1 MNNKN
6 IYVDVHAIQ
15 TVPPSNINRDDTGSP
30 KTAQYGGAT
39 RARVSSQSWKKAIRT
54 YFLNH
59 GDQTNVGIR
68 SLEIPRYVASKI
80 RKIDDSITEEDAID
94 MAKKVLKDAG
104 VKSNKENKTSALFFI
119 GSRQADELAQA
130 AIDTINTKADLQEIL
145 KDNPA
150 IDIALFGRMVADDP
164 KLNEDASSQVAHA
177 ISTHSVQTEF
187 DYYTAIDDFSSADN
201 AGAGMLGNIEYNSST
216 LYRYANV
223 AVHEFIDQVKSS
235 EAAVS
240 ALKLFIE
247 AFAKSMPTGKINTFA
262 NQTLPQAFMV
272 TVRPDRPVSLVS
284 AFEKPILSNEG
295 YVEKSIDRL
304 SKEFKE
310 VGKWLEE
317 PYFNLVVNIE
327 DIETEQDT
335 LPDLLETFE
344 QQIITVLDKE

>member
-59 GDQTNVGIR
+59 GEQTNVGIR

-80 RKIDDSITEEDAID
+80 RNIDNGITEEDAIEK
-94 MAKKVLKDAG
+94 AKKTLKDAG
-104 VKSNKENKTSALFFI
+104 VKTNKENKTSALFFI
-119 GSRQADELAQA
+119 GSRQAEELAQA
-130 AIDTINTKADLQEIL
+130 SIDGIDKKSDLQEIL
-145 KDNPA
+145 NDNPA

-164 KLNEDASSQVAHA
+164 KLNEEASSQVAHA
-177 ISTHSVQTEF
+177 ISTHSVHTEF
-187 DYYTAIDDFSSADN
+187 DYYTAIDDFSSANN

-223 AVHEFIDQVKSS
+223 AVHEFINQMNNS
-235 EAAVS
+235 ETMVA

-247 AFAKSMPTGKINTFA
+247 AFAKSMPTGKVNTFA
-262 NQTLPQAFMV
+262 NQTLPQALMV
-272 TVRPDRPVSLVS
+272 TVRPDRPVNLVS
-284 AFEKPILSNEG
+284 AFEKPIQSNEG
-295 YVEKSIDRL
+295 YVKESIERL
-304 SKEFKE
+304 SREFSE
-310 VGKWLEE
+310 VSKWVEE
-317 PYFNLVVNIE
+317 PYFTLAMNVE
-327 DIETEQDT
+327 DVQTEQDT
-335 LPDLLETFE
+335 LPRLLETFE
-344 QQIITVLDKE
+344 QKIAIVLDKE